1 MAAPLSHLLTKDGFP
16 CSPEAEATF
25 QALKNVVTNT
35 PVLALPDFTKPFTV
49 ETDALGSG
57 IGVVLSQGGHP
68 IAFFSKQFCPKL
80 VWSSTY
86 VCELAAITNAV
97 KKWWQYLLGHH
108 FVILTDHRSLK
119 ELMTQAVQTP
129 EQHRYL
135 ARLLGFDYSIQ
146 YRTGKTNVVA
156 DALSRS
162 SESPTASFF
171 ILSTPYFMFLED
183 LWKELQ
189 AHNKFITLREQIRS
203 SPTDFHEYTITS
215 HFILHQGFICLP
227 PNCSFINA
235 LLTKF
240 HQTPTGGHMGFRKT
254 LNRLSENSRGKI

>member
-1 MAAPLSHLLTKDGFP
+1 
-16 CSPEAEATF
+16 
-25 QALKNVVTNT
+25 
-35 PVLALPDFTKPFTV
+35 
-49 ETDALGSG
+49 
-57 IGVVLSQGGHP
+57 
-68 IAFFSKQFCPKL
+68 
-80 VWSSTY
+80 
-86 VCELAAITNAV
+86 
-97 KKWWQYLLGHH
+97 
-108 FVILTDHRSLK
+108 
-119 ELMTQAVQTP
+119 MTQAVQTP
-129 EQHRYL
+129 EQHKYL
-135 ARLLGFDYSIQ
+135 ARLLGFDYFIQ

-254 LNRLSENSRGKI
+254 LNRLSENFTWKNMTADTRKFVASYVDCQLVKYETAKPRGLLCPLPVPSQP